1 MRPLKPGVSPR
12 HMRILNSMKSKQ
24 LAHSIEVPLNA
35 DSVEA
40 PIVQYGGALTAINF
54 ITEDERW
61 GRVTFEGLD
70 SIKVS
75 RGEYE
80 PYPPVP
86 GEKKSYYWVKTIS
99 NSQWL
104 QERYEYEKRYYGTA
118 YNFGG
123 NVDEMLREFSHYV
136 FSFHDQFVEVLAAGI
151 WFESS
156 DAMLGTRD
164 PEPDH
169 PLLGLK
175 HLGTTETFEG
185 AGIICHVRR
194 NPLSEAELESRANLC
209 SQTILEIGA
218 ELDGSIGTSWT
229 LTRRVH
235 SGVGKTYLRSYFGKP
250 VEVYAHIPTL
260 TEIRPHIDKW
270 LAEVR
275 QRWKDMGKE

>member
-1 MRPLKPGVSPR
+1 
-12 HMRILNSMKSKQ
+12 MKIFSLGGKNKQ
-24 LAHSIEVPLNA
+24 HAHGLEVPLNA

-40 PIVQYGGALTAINF
+40 PVIQYGGGMTAIHF
-54 ITEDERW
+54 LTDDERW
-61 GRVTFEGLD
+61 GRVTFEGID

-80 PYPPVP
+80 PFPPAP
-86 GEKKSYYWVKTIS
+86 GEKESFFWVKTIS
-99 NSQWL
+99 NSLWL
-104 QERYEYEKRYYGTA
+104 RERYEYEKRYYGNS

-123 NVDEMLREFSHYV
+123 NVDEMLREFSHYI

-156 DAMLGTRD
+156 DTMLGSRE

-169 PLLGLK
+169 PLCGLEY
-175 HLGTTETFEG
+175 LGTSESFEG
-185 AGIICHVRR
+185 SGITCHVRR
-194 NPLSEAELESRANLC
+194 NPLPDTELEKRAHLC

-235 SGVGKTYLRSYFGKP
+235 RGFGKTYLRSYFGNP
-250 VEVYAHIPTL
+250 VEVFKHIPKL
-260 TEIRPHIDKW
+260 EEIRPHIDKW

-275 QRWKDMGKE
+275 QRRKDMGKA